1 MSKEEKKPIS
11 DNVIYLRLKQKDK
24 EAFTDAYDKYI
35 DDIYRFIFFKVG
47 QKEEAE
53 DLSSQVF
60 LKTWNHIQNNS
71 ITDYKT
77 LKSLLYKVARNLII
91 DHYRKKSNHN
101 TISLDAGERV
111 IDIPDTSQDTHRRLE
126 VESEFES
133 LSESLRLLK
142 DEYREVIMLR
152 YVNELS
158 IKEIAGIVDKSKSN
172 VRVILYRAM
181 KALKETVKD

>member
-1 MSKEEKKPIS
+1 MSNEAKKSTS
-11 DNVIYLRLKQKDK
+11 DRLIYLRLKQKDK
-24 EAFTDAYDKYI
+24 EAFTEAYDRYV

-53 DLSSQVF
+53 DLTSQVF

-77 LKSLLYKVARNLII
+77 LRALLYKVARNLII
-91 DHYRKKSNHN
+91 DHYRKKSNQN
-101 TISLDAGERV
+101 NVSLDAGEKS
-111 IDIPDTSQDTHRRLE
+111 IDVPDYSQDTHRRLE
-126 VESEFES
+126 VESDFES
-133 LSESLRLLK
+133 LSGSLLGLK
-142 DEYREVIMLR
+142 DEYREVILMR

-158 IKEIAGIVDKSKSN
+158 VKEISDIIDKSKSN

-181 KALKETVKD
+181 KALRETVK